1 MWHSSL
7 REMPVQWLYSCIEG
21 GHSIE
26 AESNMIRPVLSGC
39 RASWL
44 QMFLTWISK
53 RNEHKIEVMLMWTIH
68 KQGNNTFANMR
79 TSHYLDTTCVICCCV
94 LHVLLL
100 CVCYITTL
108 HERFEKYVKSL
119 QIKFSFKPEKEMIKL
134 TTMVFY
140 GIFVLGF

>member
-44 QMFLTWISK
+44 QMFLLLPEYLKETSIKLKLCWCEQSTSKEIIPLLICVLHITWTQHASY
-53 RNEHKIEVMLMWTIH
+53 VAVSYM
-68 KQGNNTFANMR
+68 
-79 TSHYLDTTCVICCCV
+79 CCCCV
-94 LHVLLL
+94 
-100 CVCYITTL
+100 CVTL
-108 HERFEKYVKSL
+108 QHCMRDLRSMWKVCRLNFHLSL
-119 QIKFSFKPEKEMIKL
+119 KRKWSN
-134 TTMVFY
+134 
-140 GIFVLGF
+140 